1 MWRTMSILDAFR
13 LDGKVAVVTGASS
26 GLGVSFAEGLAEAGA
41 DLVLAAR
48 RKDRLEETVAIVE
61 TAGQRAL
68 AVQTDVTNPD
78 ACSALVEAA
87 IGQFG
92 QVDILVNNA
101 GMGGAVPATRE
112 LPDQFRSVVDI
123 NLMGSYWLCQACARV
138 MQPGSSIVNI
148 GSVLGLTTN
157 GMPQAA
163 YAASKA
169 AVFGLTRDLAA
180 QWTGRKGIRVNA
192 VAPGFFAT
200 ELTEPIGMETLQ
212 KLMDARVPM
221 TRLGELEECAAA
233 VVFLASAASSYI
245 TGIVLPVDGGML
257 IT

>member
-1 MWRTMSILDAFR
+1 MSILDAFR
-13 LDGKVAVVTGASS
+13 LDGKVAVITGASS

-61 TAGQRAL
+61 AAGQRAL
-68 AVQTDVTNPD
+68 AVQTDVTDPD

-87 IGQFG
+87 IGHFG
-92 QVDILVNNA
+92 HVDILVNNA
-101 GMGGAVPATRE
+101 GTGGAVPATRE

-148 GSVLGLTTN
+148 GSVLGITTN

-200 ELTEPIGMETLQ
+200 EMTEPIGMETLQ

-221 TRLGELEECAAA
+221 TRLGELLECTAA
-233 VVFLASAASSYI
+233 VVFLASDAASYI